1 MLLNKGLEKW
11 TNLKELIN
19 RGITVSNA
27 GNENTVEFVNIV
39 KDVHKAVY
47 LYGDEIL
54 DSLPQSS
61 KKQTLGLFGLNK
73 ERFGKV
79 DTEEEASKAKEE
91 FLQLENK
98 IYRNQTVKFIYDEK
112 AKTSSLS
119 TTRVRQ
125 RLCDLMGTDVIRLND
140 KRYFQTLTQR
150 LQDEYETIMDKQE
163 DARAASEHERLRR
176 LMLEGIIDA
185 PNDYRAVVQ
194 GHDKKQ
200 NKKKKR
206 RKIKRHTDNHVT
218 YDLDTKASDDEGQS
232 KSRKEDVV
240 TQVEILSG
248 SRPTSEKSRD
258 TVEDPSPKAPAT
270 RRRSVKKVT
279 VEKENE
285 RLNKTLKEMH
295 ARPPHHESALRPTS
309 SCSTHRKSRRIKS
322 AAPRLTYTGR
332 EPTSSDDES
341 SSATN
346 EFDTQSLPERM
357 SSRKPSKYSTNEPER
372 VTKLR
377 MEETVA
383 GLYSIAEELVSP
395 VKADDQPQRKGG
407 KKAY

>member
-285 RLNKTLKEMH
+285 RLNKTLKE
-295 ARPPHHESALRPTS
+295 
-309 SCSTHRKSRRIKS
+309 
-322 AAPRLTYTGR
+322 
-332 EPTSSDDES
+332 DES

-395 VKADDQPQRKGG
+395 VKADDQPQRKVVTKP
-407 KKAY
+407 KKKKMVL

>member
-1 MLLNKGLEKW
+1 MDKSHRKVNNKSEMKNNNLSVSVVNRTEDQSTARLFESSSNLGATDERVPLETEDSRLQKQ
-11 TNLKELIN
+11 NLAIIRNILEMFNLDETKRKYESQN
-19 RGITVSNA
+19 VQ
-27 GNENTVEFVNIV
+27 EFV
-39 KDVHKAVY
+39 
-47 LYGDEIL
+47 L
-54 DSLPQSS
+54 DPND
-61 KKQTLGLFGLNK
+61 FG
-73 ERFGKV
+73 
-79 DTEEEASKAKEE
+79 
-91 FLQLENK
+91 
-98 IYRNQTVKFIYDEK
+98 YDC
-112 AKTSSLS
+112 SLS

-395 VKADDQPQRKGG
+395 VKADDQPQRKVVTKP
-407 KKAY
+407 KKKKMVL